1 MIDVIGNPIPVTPF
15 TMPEIKKIIRK
26 IKYKRLVSKNE
37 SNIFY
42 NVILLVF
49 GKKLLLKSIEECLVS
64 RIKIHLHYL
73 FYSKLFKQSC
83 VNKILPIIK

>member
-1 MIDVIGNPIPVTPF
+1 M
-15 TMPEIKKIIRK
+15 
-26 IKYKRLVSKNE
+26 KYKRLVSKNE
-37 SNIFY
+37 SNISC

-64 RIKIHLHYL
+64 RIKIHLNYS

-83 VNKILPIIK
+83 VNKILPIIKNFTLKNVML